1 MEHIYIMLSATNS
14 MLSTAIGVVTKKKYN
29 HISISFDK
37 ELDEVYSFGRLN
49 PNNPFSGG
57 FSREQVTSNFY
68 LKAEC
73 QIYELEVT
81 REQFKKIRAII
92 DQYDKNKHYY
102 YYNLLG
108 LITAWLNIPWDRP
121 DAYFCSEF
129 VSTVLIESDVLDKS
143 LIPSVTRPHDII
155 NNLDLALYFEGH
167 MWQYKLKNLPL
178 GYLQRLKDYV
188 QVRIT

>member
-57 FSREQVTSNFY
+57 FSREQVTLNFY

-108 LITAWLNIPWDRP
+108 LVTAWLNIPWDRP

>member
-14 MLSTAIGVVTKKKYN
+14 ILSTAIGVVTKKKYN

-81 REQFKKIRAII
+81 REQLKKIRAII

-108 LITAWLNIPWDRP
+108 LVTAWLNIPWDRP

>member
-108 LITAWLNIPWDRP
+108 LVTAWLNIPWDRP

>member
-1 MEHIYIMLSATNS
+1 MEHVYIMLSATSS
-14 MLSTAIGVVTKKKYN
+14 MLSTAIGAVTKQKYN
-29 HISISFDK
+29 HISISFDI

-73 QIYELEVT
+73 QIYELDVT
-81 REQFKKIRAII
+81 GEQLEKLRTII
-92 DQYDKNKHYY
+92 NQYNKNKHYY

-121 DAYFCSEF
+121 DAFFCSEF
-129 VSTVLIESDVLDKS
+129 VSTILISADVLDNA
-143 LIPSVTRPHDII
+143 LIPSITRPHDII
-155 NNLDLALYFEGH
+155 NNLNLALYYEGP
-167 MWQYKLKNLPL
+167 MWQYKLKDLPI
-178 GYLQRLKDYV
+178 GYFQRLKDYV
-188 QVRIT
+188 QVRMT

>member
-14 MLSTAIGVVTKKKYN
+14 MLSTAIGTVTKKKYN

-37 ELDEVYSFGRLN
+37 ELNEVYSFGRLN
-49 PNNPFSGG
+49 PNNPFNGG

-81 REQFKKIRAII
+81 KLELEKLRSII
-92 DQYDKNKHYY
+92 NRYEENKRYY

-121 DAYFCSEF
+121 NTHFCSEF
-129 VSTVLIESDVLDKS
+129 VSTVLIEADVLS
-143 LIPSVTRPHDII
+143 NTLIPSITTPHDIV
-155 NNLDLALYFEGH
+155 NNLDLSLYYEGH
-167 MWQYKLKNLPL
+167 MWQYKLLDLPV
-178 GYLQRLKDYV
+178 GYIQRMKKFVHIRL
-188 QVRIT
+188 T